1 MILGWYRHRDLT
13 DFGSGR
19 YRDGI
24 RAHADRRIVTPRIGK
39 PLAETIYFKSFS
51 FRKLSPVLF

>member
-19 YRDGI
+19 YI
-24 RAHADRRIVTPRIGK
+24 RAEVADCDVVDR
-39 PLAETIYFKSFS
+39 
-51 FRKLSPVLF
+51 